1 MCIRDRVSALFML
14 AALAIPLFYL
24 PAFFFVST
32 TNFTVVDNWRFWII
46 HLWVEGFFELL
57 VTTMVAVTFFLL
69 GVVSRQT
76 AARVVYLDAIPV
88 SYTHLRAHETPEHL
102 VCRLLLE

>member
-1 MCIRDRVSALFML
+1 MLPRPPRSTRVRSSAASDVYKRQGFGPIH
-14 AALAIPLFYL
+14 AGRPGHPAIL
-24 PAFFFVST
+24 PAGVFLRQHHQLHR
-32 TNFTVVDNWRFWII
+32 VDNWRFWII

-76 AARVVYLDAIPV
+76 AARVVYLDAI
-88 SYTHLRAHETPEHL
+88 
-102 VCRLLLE
+102 